1 MNYRGRRIC
10 NGFSGCLASAAR
22 REGAPARAGGV
33 SPSRQRLQGHHRKVG
48 GRKPRPPGLAGG
60 PLPRGAAS
68 LCVPAAA
75 RLPYSW
81 RRRQPSR
88 RPRNVAP
95 AK

>member
-48 GRKPRPPGLAGG
+48 GVSPARQGWPGVPCQGGLQASACPPLRGSLTRGG
-60 PLPRGAAS
+60 GA
-68 LCVPAAA
+68 
-75 RLPYSW
+75 
-81 RRRQPSR
+81 SR
-88 RPRNVAP
+88 AVGPEM
-95 AK
+95 